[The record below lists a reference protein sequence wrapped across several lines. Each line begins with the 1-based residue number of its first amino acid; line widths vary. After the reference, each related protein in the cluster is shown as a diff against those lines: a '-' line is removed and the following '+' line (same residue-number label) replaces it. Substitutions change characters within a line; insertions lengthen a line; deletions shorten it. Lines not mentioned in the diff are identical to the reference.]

1 MLKKEC
7 VKRVLKKVRRGQGGS
22 EPGSERFISVLQHKK
37 SHATGW
43 QMVRAW
49 KWLGKARQILS
60 ASLLSSKN
68 MKKIFL

>member
-1 MLKKEC
+1 M
-7 VKRVLKKVRRGQGGS
+7 LKKVRRGQGGS
-22 EPGSERFISVLQHKK
+22 EPGPERFISVLQHKK

-68 MKKIFL
+68 MTKIFL